1 MSNPFRSRIIR
12 FKVGD
17 PVVVTGPGVHRNKNG
32 FVMQVIE
39 PSAGD
44 FVYRYRVRFP
54 DGTSVTFFGFELEHK
69 ESTS

>member
-1 MSNPFRSRIIR
+1 MSNMFRSRIIR

-17 PVVVTGPGVHRNKNG
+17 PVIITGPGLHRGKHG
-32 FVMQVIE
+32 FIMQVIE

-54 DGTSVTFFGFELEHK
+54 DGTSVTFFGFELKDK
-69 ESTS
+69 ES